1 MLIMSRR
8 TITVIALVVIA
19 LVAFGLVR
27 RVWMRNTQ
35 DTEEYE
41 TVAAYRDTIVAT
53 VNSSGTVLPRTQI
66 TLAFPLSGMVSDV
79 LVEVGDEVEAGQAL
93 AQLDTGQLEQ
103 SVAQAE
109 ANLKSA
115 QARLDQTRAGPS
127 AAELDASR
135 AAVDS
140 AQAQYDAA
148 KNQLG
153 LQDEQL
159 SIAEADLKRAE
170 LAVRDAQAAYDLVA
184 WRSDIGRLPQS
195 GNLEKATLDYE
206 RALANYRLQV
216 AAIDDTAF
224 KSAAAQLAQAKS
236 QLEQL
241 ESMPTA
247 EDTAVAEAQVEQS
260 AASLQ
265 QAKLQLEDAQLVAPS
280 AATVA
285 AVEVQAN
292 EWVGATVPAIVLADL
307 DQLYVETSV
316 DETDI
321 VSVQVGQDAEI
332 ALDAFPDV
340 TLSGKVT
347 GIDPLGSIAQGVVS
361 YGVDVEILPTDLSLR
376 PSMTAIVDIV
386 VGRDEGAL
394 VVPNRAIRRDN
405 SGRLYV
411 EVLANGQATRR
422 FVTIGLS
429 NDLVTEILQGLDDG
443 EQIIVSS
450 ARVNILEEV
459 GGGGPFG
466 FGGN

>member
-1 MLIMSRR
+1 MRIMNRR
-8 TITVIALVVIA
+8 TVIVVAVIVIA
-19 LVAFGLVR
+19 LVALGFVR

-35 DTEEYE
+35 TVAEYE

-53 VNSSGTVLPRTQI
+53 VNSSGTVFPLQQI
-66 TLAFPLSGMVSDV
+66 SLAFPMGGVVTQV
-79 LVEVGDEVEAGQAL
+79 LVDAADRVEAGQEL
-93 AQLDTGQLEQ
+93 ARLDVRQLEQ

-115 QARLDQTRAGPS
+115 QARLDQTKAGPS
-127 AAELDASR
+127 AAELDAAR
-135 AAVDS
+135 ASVDS

-170 LAVRDAQAAYDLVA
+170 LNLKDAQAAYDMVA

-195 GNLEKATLDYE
+195 GALEKATIDYE

-216 AAIDDTAF
+216 AGIDDTAF

-236 QLEQL
+236 QLQQL
-241 ESMPTA
+241 EDTPTA
-247 EDTAVAEAQVEQS
+247 EDIAVAEAQVEQA

-265 QAKLQLEDAQLVAPS
+265 QAELQLADAVLVAPFS
-280 AATVA
+280 ATVV
-285 AVEVQAN
+285 AVEVLAG
-292 EWVGATVPAIVLADL
+292 EWVGATMPAIVLADL
-307 DQLYVETSV
+307 DHFYVDTRV

-332 ALDAFPDV
+332 VLDAFPEV
-340 TLSGKVT
+340 KLGGKVT
-347 GIDPLGSIAQGVVS
+347 GIDPLGTTAQGVVS
-361 YGVDVEILPTDLSLR
+361 YGVDVEIVSVDLAVR
-376 PSMTAIVDIV
+376 PNMTAIVDIV

-394 VVPNRAIRRDN
+394 LVPNRAIRRDS

-411 EVLANGQATRR
+411 EVLADGQARRR

-429 NDLVTEILQGLDDG
+429 NDLVTEILEGLTEG
-443 EQIIVSS
+443 EEVIVS
-450 ARVNILEEV
+450 APRRNILEEV
-459 GGGGPFG
+459 GGPGPFG
-466 FGGN
+466 FGGD

>member
-241 ESMPTA
+241 ESMPTT